1 MEIIIKSFNRPYYLD
16 KCLASIYEYT
26 SGFTAIKILD
36 DGSDDAYLQK
46 LQSKYPFIQIF
57 KSKLAAKKNN
67 QIRNNKNI
75 PTQIPVNLWVDAAR
89 DSSDYFVLLE
99 DDMWFT
105 KTISFENLSKILNES
120 NTVMVK
126 LFWLNNNN
134 LITQKTSSIN
144 SFVDI
149 YESEI
154 SVKNPFLYNLIFHS
168 KIPKLK
174 GVLRLLGVFSKENE
188 LKYYQLYNVAG
199 AIFFKDFFLSLW
211 DDNQK
216 QVKEKEQIVN
226 VLKYF
231 KKKPK
236 TKIAKTKVEYLKTGF
251 VSSALHKDLVENFNI
266 EKANIIFNEL
276 WFCEEIK
283 VDPRENSDFDLTH
296 FKEEIIEKSS
306 LEFYEKWLLW
316 TQKFKNMY
324 IDIGCGINE
333 Y

>member
-36 DGSDDAYLQK
+36 DGTDDAYLQK

-67 QIRNNKNI
+67 QIKSNKNLD
-75 PTQIPVNLWVDAAR
+75 TQIPVDLWVNAAK

-105 KTISFENLSKILNES
+105 KPISFENLSKILSES
-120 NTVMVK
+120 DTVMVK

-154 SVKNPFLYNLIFHS
+154 SVKNPFLYNLIFHT

-174 GVLRLLGVFSKENE
+174 GVLRLLGVFSKEKE

-211 DDNQK
+211 NKDQK
-216 QVKEKEQIVN
+216 KVKEKNQIFN
-226 VLKYF
+226 VLKYLQ
-231 KKKPK
+231 KNPK
-236 TKIAKTKVEYLKTGF
+236 TKIAKTNEEYLKTGF
-251 VSSALHKDLVENFNI
+251 ISSALDKNLVVDFNI

-276 WFCEEIK
+276 WFADRIK
-283 VDPRENSDFDLTH
+283 IHPNEPVDFDLTH
-296 FKEEIIEKSS
+296 FKEEIIGKSS
-306 LEFYEKWLLW
+306 LEFYQKWLLW